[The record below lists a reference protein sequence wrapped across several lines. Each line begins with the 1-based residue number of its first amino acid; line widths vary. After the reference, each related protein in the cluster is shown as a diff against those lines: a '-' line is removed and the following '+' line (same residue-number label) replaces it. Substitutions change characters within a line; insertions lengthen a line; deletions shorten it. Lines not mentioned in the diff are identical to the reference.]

1 MVVKQQ
7 EHEFVTAIKQMVANQ
22 DVAAIDGLNDN
33 EWSVTYLIIAASH
46 LSGDAK
52 AVGARIS
59 SVPPAARRA
68 AVVQV
73 LRELA
78 TTRSKMA
85 EVEIGLA
92 EEAAAPNGALVEGP
106 LVAPE
111 VPFDNPVP
119 VTQHI
124 DAPAEPVAPPRAR
137 RRRVA
142 EVMSEQL
149 EAPAAQPVAALPA
162 VDFDRAFGDVL
173 SAVARNTAISEQL
186 LGLVPNALSAFGG
199 RIEAA
204 RVQEASE
211 LAEINRQL
219 AEIAS
224 VVSRLLYNGQLLRDG
239 VLAFE
244 QELAINGVIN
254 NAVFLEATADWRS

>member
-22 DVAAIDGLNDN
+22 DVAAIDGLVDN

-59 SVPPAARRA
+59 NVPANARRG
-68 AVVQV
+68 AVVQI

-78 TTRSKMA
+78 QRGS
-85 EVEIGLA
+85 GG
-92 EEAAAPNGALVEGP
+92 APNGAPVESA

-119 VTQHI
+119 TTGHI
-124 DAPAEPVAPPRAR
+124 DPHVVAEVAAPPRAR

-142 EVMSEQL
+142 DAMAEQA
-149 EAPAAQPVAALPA
+149 EQPVAPQPVALPT

-186 LGLVPNALSAFGG
+186 LGMVPNALSAFGG

-204 RVQEASE
+204 RVQEAAE

-219 AEIAS
+219 AEITAS
-224 VVSRLLYNGQLLRDG
+224 ITQLLYNGQLLRNG

-244 QELAINGVIN
+244 QELAINGVIS
-254 NAVFLEATADWRS
+254 NAVFFEATADWRS